1 MLQLHV
7 QLLEVLVVCHNGLER
22 QLRLLPFVLP
32 LGRPSLEAPEPI
44 RIKGRLLETVAFG
57 RPNEPLDGGLPIH
70 ALLHEESILSL
81 RFLINALLC
90 ICVNSVLTPMSETIA
105 SYLPRSCSKWILFL
119 MRQMAAFHTLVAR
132 AWAAGVIALLIQ
144 DGGGGTGWYFSWESS
159 VDISRAAAVDTIDK
173 TRVIFDQ
180 PKVASIG
187 PRIKGISK
195 NQI

>member
-1 MLQLHV
+1 
-7 QLLEVLVVCHNGLER
+7 
-22 QLRLLPFVLP
+22 
-32 LGRPSLEAPEPI
+32 
-44 RIKGRLLETVAFG
+44 
-57 RPNEPLDGGLPIH
+57 
-70 ALLHEESILSL
+70 
-81 RFLINALLC
+81 
-90 ICVNSVLTPMSETIA
+90 MSETIA
-105 SYLPRSCSKWILFL
+105 WYLPRSFSRWILFL

-159 VDISRAAAVDTIDK
+159 VDISRAAAVDKIDK
-173 TRVIFDQ
+173 TRVTPDQ